1 MGRGLRVKLLPLYA
15 LYLSLIPHDFRFIL
29 YETISRNAMNSL
41 SINAI
46 ASIALVTAFSFAL
59 AFFDFANTAIV
70 LNTAGIFASL
80 YYMNADPSEEQLAN
94 NSHATEKRN
103 DTIELE
109 HIESAKREFVL
120 ALIECKNNLNDIY
133 TTQEDA
139 VNILSMSFTSL
150 QELVEVQ
157 SNAIQ
162 AQLHNMTQQI
172 EKLSTEVAELASYDV
187 SYASDAKQD
196 INKTLQGII
205 AKAEADS
212 VVADG
217 LEKTA
222 QQLEEHLRTAIRGL
236 QFGDIN
242 GQNLQFTI
250 ASISFITEHIE
261 SLNFTNLNE
270 ITDELHEYL
279 KKMKLRKSDNHNPVS
294 ATNMSAGDI
303 DLF

>member
-1 MGRGLRVKLLPLYA
+1 
-15 LYLSLIPHDFRFIL
+15 
-29 YETISRNAMNSL
+29 MNSL